1 MKNFK
6 SFNAPHPIYKT
17 PAKTNQS
24 ECMHSCRKSVVTN
37 ALSDSMLSGAL
48 SPELFDIRP
57 TRPIAGLRAD
67 AKLCYVLFILVLFFY
82 LFGPNGLFPCP
93 ARAGRPPELS
103 IRFYV
108 LSSPII
114 RTFEEF

>member
-1 MKNFK
+1 MRFFATLRYSYSMEHQLSILLPVLPE
-6 SFNAPHPIYKT
+6 SFCQKPEFDCRFRLSLSKLIQL
-17 PAKTNQS
+17 NQS
-24 ECMHSCRKSVVTN
+24 NCGLSAAVVLPN
-37 ALSDSMLSGAL
+37 
-48 SPELFDIRP
+48 
-57 TRPIAGLRAD
+57 
-67 AKLCYVLFILVLFFY
+67 CVLFFY
-82 LFGPNGLFPCP
+82 LFGPNGLFPCH